1 MKSNQPIIRKHFMEP
16 INNTTLLIGI
26 KDKHISLNEA
36 IQRDTHTKIIA
47 TLDYHPPN
55 GNTARENRL
64 SMTSRNLLKFLS
76 SKLVV
81 PLVLSS

>member
-26 KDKHISLNEA
+26 KHISLNEA
-36 IQRDTHTKIIA
+36 IQQDTHTKIIA

-81 PLVLSS
+81 PLDLSA

>member
-36 IQRDTHTKIIA
+36 IQRDTHTKNYSY
-47 TLDYHPPN
+47 T
-55 GNTARENRL
+55 RL
-64 SMTSRNLLKFLS
+64 SS
-76 SKLVV
+76 S
-81 PLVLSS
+81 